1 MGRSQSELLD
11 GVPPMGRGRAAIGY
25 RLEARGE
32 RREPTLSLRINPLC
46 NNRLN
51 EVR

>member
-1 MGRSQSELLD
+1 MGRSQSELWD

-32 RREPTLSLRINPLC
+32 RLEAEAPFSIRYPS
-46 NNRLN
+46 
-51 EVR
+51 V